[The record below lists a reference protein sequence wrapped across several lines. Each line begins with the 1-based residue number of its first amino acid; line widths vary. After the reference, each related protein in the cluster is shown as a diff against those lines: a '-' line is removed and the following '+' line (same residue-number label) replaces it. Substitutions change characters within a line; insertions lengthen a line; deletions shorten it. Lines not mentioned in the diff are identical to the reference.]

1 MMDLDHFKMIND
13 NYGHSAGDLTLNSA
27 AQFIMSRLRESDLFC
42 RYGGEEFLLLL
53 PDTDQDGAAVVAEE
67 LRKGLAGLRLEN
79 TNKCFFITASF
90 GVAEKQPAD
99 TSVVEVLIRA
109 DQALY
114 RAKDEGRNRVCR
126 ASNASATPKDDEAA
140 KWSED
145 F

>member
-1 MMDLDHFKMIND
+1 
-13 NYGHSAGDLTLNSA
+13 
-27 AQFIMSRLRESDLFC
+27 
-42 RYGGEEFLLLL
+42 LLL

-90 GVAEKQPAD
+90 GVAEKLPAD

-126 ASNASATPKDDEAA
+126 ASNASAAPKDDEAA